1 MFSRIKAT
9 MLKLFGRA
17 NSVNVQKVL
26 WTCGEL
32 GVAVDREDLGGR
44 FGGLDSSDYRQK
56 NPNEM
61 VPTIDDGGLILWES
75 NAIVRYLAAKYGCG
89 SLWPRD
95 PAVRATSDKWMDW
108 QLTTFWPE
116 VRTIFIQLVRT
127 PKSQRK
133 RPLIDQAR
141 LKAIDAASILND
153 ALATR
158 QFVAGQSLTIGD
170 IATGVVAYRFF
181 VLDIERPP
189 LLDLEAWYSR
199 LSQRKAFA
207 RHVML
212 PLS

>member
-1 MFSRIKAT
+1 
-9 MLKLFGRA
+9 MLKLLGRA

-26 WTCGEL
+26 WTCEEL
-32 GVAVDREDLGGR
+32 AVAVDREDFGGA
-44 FGGLDSSDYRQK
+44 FGGLDSTAYRQK
-56 NPNEM
+56 NPNGM
-61 VPTIDDGGLILWES
+61 VPTIEDGGLILWES

-89 SLWPRD
+89 SLWSTD
-95 PAVRATSDKWMDW
+95 PVARAISDKWMDW

-127 PKSQRK
+127 PESERK
-133 RPLIDQAR
+133 PALIDQAR

-153 ALATR
+153 ALKTAK
-158 QFVAGQSLTIGD
+158 FVAGQSLTIGD

-181 VLDIERPP
+181 ALDIERPA
-189 LLDLEAWYSR
+189 LVHLEAWYSR
-199 LSQRKAFA
+199 LSQRKAFL